1 MVGPSGPVTKGDMH
15 VFQEVPVLPVV
26 VPIAGVVV
34 AVLAWR
40 LHRRGRLTVPRVAVA
55 LAAGTYVAGVL
66 ANTVFPIFLDK
77 PTSDARWLDHLNATP
92 LVGYEVGDA
101 VMNMGVFL
109 PVGVLLALALPRA
122 SWLRALGVAAA
133 FSLVIELTQLVTAHL
148 LGGGHIADVN
158 DLLFNVVGAGVGLLV
173 VAGLSRVPV
182 AARLTARF
190 SWA

>member
-1 MVGPSGPVTKGDMH
+1 MH
-15 VFQEVPVLPVV
+15 VFKEVPVLPVV

-34 AVLAWR
+34 AVLAWH
-40 LHRRGRLTVPRVAVA
+40 LYRRGRLTVARVAVA

-77 PTSDARWLDHLNATP
+77 PASDTRWLDHLNATP
-92 LVGYEVGDA
+92 LVGYEVADA
-101 VMNMGVFL
+101 VMNIGVFV
-109 PVGVLLALALPRA
+109 PVGVLVSLAVPRA
-122 SWLRALGVAAA
+122 SWRPVLGVAAA
-133 FSLVIELTQLVTAHL
+133 FSLVIEVTQWVTAQL

-158 DLLFNVVGAGVGLLV
+158 DLLFNVVGAGVGLLLL
-173 VAGLSRVPV
+173 AGLSRVPV